1 MKCPVCK
8 EERLVFFCLVEGIVH
23 IVCCIQC
30 AVRFG
35 YRIIEE
41 VKEARD
47 DATGMEVRGTREGL

>member
-1 MKCPVCK
+1 M
-8 EERLVFFCLVEGIVH
+8 FFCLVEGIVH